1 MARRKRREGQALHKV
16 LGVSALFST
25 AYGNVGSSIYY
36 ALGVVAAAALGLTP
50 LVFVLTGLLFVAT
63 AWSYSEATA
72 AMPEAG
78 GASSFARRASN
89 EFVSFGIGWSQM
101 LVYTATIAISAL
113 FVPQYLS
120 IFWPILKNPPY
131 NIIGGAITIAVLVA
145 INIVGIKEAARLN
158 VVLAML
164 DLGTQVLIM
173 IIALVLLLEPKI
185 LLDQIQW
192 GIAPTW
198 ERFLYGLA
206 IGTIAYTGIETVSN
220 MAEEAESP
228 GKDVPR
234 SINFVIVAVLV
245 VYIGMPLAALSSM
258 NVGYNELVVNPAT
271 GQTVPVEV
279 VPGTP
284 EGTWVLGSDP
294 TATVYVPVEQK
305 PDGTWVIPQQDP
317 TGPVQA
323 IAGELVTQLHGTQL
337 GSNYEQDPVLGM
349 VGFLPDNVAWLRWIL
364 GPWVGVLAATI
375 LFIATNAG
383 IIGVSRLAYSLGQHR
398 QLPRALGRVHPT
410 RLTPF
415 IAISVFGALAVILI
429 LPGQVTLLAD
439 VYAFGSMISFTAAH
453 ISVIV
458 LRFREPELERPFR
471 APLNVRVR
479 GVPVPLTA
487 VIGAICT
494 FSVWCIIVYYQPVG
508 RLIGFAWMGVGLVAY
523 VIFRKVSGY
532 SLTKTVK
539 SPMLPASL
547 QEDVVYDQL
556 LVPVRDSRVSEEM
569 MVLACQLAT
578 ERKASIDVLYVIE
591 VPINLPID
599 ASLREEHER
608 ARQVLERAGHA
619 ADQFKIKTT
628 PVIVT
633 ARSAGRAIVEEAIAR
648 RSEVIILGSQ
658 GKRRIADKVFGR
670 TIDYVLDHLPCE
682 AIINVIPRE
691 LLSEGAARDA
701 GADGASAAVTTSV
714 SPGARRHGQ
723 LGEPDD

>member
-323 IAGELVTQLHGTQL
+323 IDGELVTQLHGTQL

-349 VGFLPDNVAWLRWIL
+349 VRFLPDNVAWLRWIL

-691 LLSEGAARDA
+691 LLSGGAARDA

-714 SPGARRHGQ
+714 SPGARRRGQ